1 MAKKMYR
8 SGRACFVFWRMRHF
22 FIYTLSCLLVSCGG
36 NKPSEPI
43 SPSGTVIPDGIK
55 QADFGHYHIAI
66 QPRKEGEESVL
77 ILYDKTKHQ
86 VDSLALGA
94 VRADSVYTHITNV
107 TRTLGFDELAL
118 IIDWRGDSDHMYSKL
133 VGYMGDTLKVIYE
146 DPNPG
151 GIKELTRK
159 DQWTLT
165 GLSYGQ
171 DELTNEYN
179 ILCPLT
185 ISLKTG
191 EGEIKMPD
199 TAAVLFETEAL
210 EPILAR
216 RITRSGAALEY
227 MIATG
232 IAFRI
237 DTIFNV
243 SKTAVLSIGDSIV
256 LRTPVE
262 QLQSKIKVS
271 GAG

>member
-1 MAKKMYR
+1 MRYLVY
-8 SGRACFVFWRMRHF
+8 SLLLFLVACDSKH
-22 FIYTLSCLLVSCGG
+22 
-36 NKPSEPI
+36 PS
-43 SPSGTVIPDGIK
+43 TIPVQDSTTIPVGIK
-55 QADFGHYHIAI
+55 QMDAGHYHLAI
-66 QPRKEGEESVL
+66 QSRKEGQSGVL
-77 ILYDKTKHQ
+77 IIYDRTTH
-86 VDSLALGA
+86 VIDSLDLGE
-94 VRADSVYTHITNV
+94 VRVDPEYTHLTNV
-107 TRTLGFDELAL
+107 TKTIGFDKVAL
-118 IIDWRGDSDHMYSKL
+118 IIDWRGDSDHMYSEL

-151 GIKELTRK
+151 GIKELNRK

-165 GLSYGQ
+165 GLSFCQ
-171 DELTNEYN
+171 DALTAEYN
-179 ILCPLT
+179 NLCPLT

-199 TAAVLFETEAL
+199 TAAVQFETEAL

-216 RITRSGAALEY
+216 RISRSGQGIDY

-243 SKTAVLSIGDSIV
+243 SKTAVLSIGDSIR
-256 LRTPVE
+256 LQTPVD
-262 QLQSKIKVS
+262 QLESKIKVS

>member
-1 MAKKMYR
+1 MYR
-8 SGRACFVFWRMRHF
+8 SHRPSFVHWHMRYLIYLSLIFLVACA
-22 FIYTLSCLLVSCGG
+22 SK
-36 NKPSEPI
+36 KPS
-43 SPSGTVIPDGIK
+43 TTTTQDKLTIPVGIK
-55 QADFGHYHIAI
+55 QADLSHYHIAI
-66 QPRKEGEESVL
+66 QPRKEGQESVL
-77 ILYDKTKHQ
+77 ILYDKTTHELDSVDLGEVR
-86 VDSLALGA
+86 VDSE
-94 VRADSVYTHITNV
+94 YTHITNI
-107 TRTLGFDELAL
+107 TKTIGFDKLAL
-118 IIDWRGDSDHMYSKL
+118 IIDWRGDSDHMYSEL
-133 VGYMGDTLKVIYE
+133 VGYVGDTLKVIYE

-151 GIKELTRK
+151 GIKELSRK

-171 DELTNEYN
+171 DELTAEFN

-185 ISLKTG
+185 ISLQTG

-210 EPILAR
+210 EPILAH
-216 RITRSGAALEY
+216 RISRTAAPADF

-243 SKTAVLSIGDSIV
+243 SKTAVLSIGDSV
-256 LRTPVE
+256 RLRTEVD
-262 QLQSKIKVS
+262 QLRSKIKVS

>member
-1 MAKKMYR
+1 MRYLVYSSLLFLVACGSKKP
-8 SGRACFVFWRMRHF
+8 AT
-22 FIYTLSCLLVSCGG
+22 TLLQDS
-36 NKPSEPI
+36 I
-43 SPSGTVIPDGIK
+43 TIPVGIK
-55 QADFGHYHIAI
+55 QADFGHYHLAI
-66 QPRKEGEESVL
+66 QPRKEGQSSVL
-77 ILYDKTKHQ
+77 ILYDRTTHAIDSIDLGEVS
-86 VDSLALGA
+86 VDSE
-94 VRADSVYTHITNV
+94 YTHITNV
-107 TRTLGFDELAL
+107 TQSLAFDKLAL

-151 GIKELTRK
+151 GIKELSRK

-165 GLSYGQ
+165 GLSFGQ
-171 DELTNEYN
+171 DPLTAEYN

-199 TAAVLFETEAL
+199 TAAVQFETEAL
-210 EPILAR
+210 EPILAH
-216 RITRSGAALEY
+216 RISRSGAGMDY

-232 IAFRI
+232 VAFRI

-243 SKTAVLSIGDSIV
+243 SRTAVLSIGDSIRLKTGV
-256 LRTPVE
+256 D
-262 QLQSKIKVS
+262 QLESKIKVS

>member
-1 MAKKMYR
+1 
-8 SGRACFVFWRMRHF
+8 MRYL
-22 FIYTLSCLLVSCGG
+22 IYSSLLFLVACGG
-36 NKPSEPI
+36 KKPATPLLQDSM
-43 SPSGTVIPDGIK
+43 TIPVGI
-55 QADFGHYHIAI
+55 QQTDIGHYHLAI
-66 QPRKEGEESVL
+66 QPRKEGLSSVL
-77 ILYDKTKHQ
+77 ILYDRTTHQ
-86 VDSLALGA
+86 IDSVDLGEARVDSE
-94 VRADSVYTHITNV
+94 YTHITNV
-107 TRTLGFDELAL
+107 TKTIGFDKLAL
-118 IIDWRGDSDHMYSKL
+118 IIDWRGDSDHMYSEL

-151 GIKELTRK
+151 GIKELNRK

-165 GLSYGQ
+165 GLSFGQ
-171 DELTNEYN
+171 DPLTYDYN

-199 TAAVLFETEAL
+199 TAAVQFETEAT
-210 EPILAR
+210 EPILAH
-216 RITRSGAALEY
+216 RISRTGAGIDY

-243 SKTAVLSIGDSIV
+243 SKTAVLSIGDSIRLQTGV
-256 LRTPVE
+256 D
-262 QLQSKIKVS
+262 QLESKIKVS

>member
-1 MAKKMYR
+1 MYR
-8 SGRACFVFWRMRHF
+8 SGRACFVNWPMRYLIF
-22 FIYTLSCLLVSCGG
+22 SSLLFLVACGSK
-36 NKPSEPI
+36 KPATTAVQDHIPI
-43 SPSGTVIPDGIK
+43 PVGIK
-55 QADFGHYHIAI
+55 QADLSHYHIAI
-66 QPRKEGEESVL
+66 QPRKEGQGSVL
-77 ILYDKTKHQ
+77 ILYDKTTHQ
-86 VDSLALGA
+86 IDSIDLGEVRVDSE
-94 VRADSVYTHITNV
+94 YTHITNI
-107 TRTLGFDELAL
+107 TKTIGFDKLAL
-118 IIDWRGDSDHMYSKL
+118 IIDWRGDNDHMYSEL
-133 VGYMGDTLKVIYE
+133 VGYLGDTLKVIYE

-151 GIKELTRK
+151 GIKELSRK

-171 DELTNEYN
+171 DELTAEFN

-210 EPILAR
+210 EPILAH
-216 RITRSGAALEY
+216 RISRSGAGIDY

-237 DTIFNV
+237 DTIFNG
-243 SKTAVLSIGDSIV
+243 SKTAVLSIGDSV
-256 LRTPVE
+256 RLRTGVD
-262 QLQSKIKVS
+262 QLQLKIKVS

>member
-1 MAKKMYR
+1 
-8 SGRACFVFWRMRHF
+8 MRY
-22 FIYTLSCLLVSCGG
+22 FIYALFCLLVSCGG
-36 NKPSEPI
+36 NKPSKPMSPI
-43 SPSGTVIPDGIK
+43 GTVIPEGTK
-55 QADFGHYHIAI
+55 QADIGHYHLAL
-66 QPRKEGEESVL
+66 QPRKEGQESVL
-77 ILYDKTKHQ
+77 ILYDKTTKKIDSVNLGEVR
-86 VDSLALGA
+86 VDSE
-94 VRADSVYTHITNV
+94 YTHITNV
-107 TRTLGFDELAL
+107 TRAVGFDQLAL
-118 IIDWRGDSDHMYSKL
+118 IIDWRGDSDHMYSEL
-133 VGYMGDTLKVIYE
+133 VGYMGDTLRVIYE

-165 GLSYGQ
+165 GLSFGQ
-171 DELTNEYN
+171 DELTKEYN

-216 RITRSGAALEY
+216 RITRSGAAQEY

-232 IAFRI
+232 TAFRI

-243 SKTAVLSIGDSIV
+243 SKNAVLSIGDSIV

-262 QLQSKIKVS
+262 QLQSKIKVG